1 VFAGFSKGAKY
12 IDRICLFLNR
22 SWVKREQDE
31 GAEAYTVYSVRPS
44 CFLHSYILTF
54 LHSYILTF
62 LHSYILTLK
71 QNAELTEDLP
81 ISCTTASAQN
91 LAGRL
96 PHHRSDP

>member
-54 LHSYILTF
+54 LHSYILT
-62 LHSYILTLK
+62 LK